1 MIQKAVCRIWEA
13 EKGRAP
19 LAAFEQIWKAAGLIE
34 ARTQKA
40 IITRRPLSTRLAE
53 YLIK

>member
-40 IITRRPLSTRLAE
+40 ITRRPLSKRLSE